1 MDVVAR
7 VSKQAS
13 HEYFFQP
20 LDKPMPV
27 YRALMVFMIVTASAV
42 FAQQRRGQ
50 SSETW
55 VKGVLEIQDVN
66 SDGVVTKDEAKGML
80 KNNFARVDADSDGKV
95 TPDELQVVAKQI
107 RANRNRTNQQKKGD
121 QRSAKVPDNVELK
134 TDIAYR
140 PDHKRQT
147 LDLMLPKEKSEQ
159 PRPALVIIH
168 GGGWRGGDKGG
179 GMWRSLPLQYASK
192 GYVCISVNYRLTPD
206 GVDIF
211 DCVEDCRCAVRWLRA
226 NAKKYNVDPK
236 RIGAFGNSAGAHLV
250 SLIGLTPDD
259 TSFDGDAPYKG
270 HSSGFQAVCCGAP
283 PTNFMDFGKDRTQ
296 ANRVLFGKVKD
307 GPKRA
312 SPVTWVNENAPPFL
326 IIHGTGDST
335 VPVKNGDDL
344 NAALKKVGAD
354 VTYLR
359 IDGAGHGVV
368 GQHREKTYPAME
380 EFFARVLKFDRI
392 VK

>member
-1 MDVVAR
+1 M
-7 VSKQAS
+7 
-13 HEYFFQP
+13 P
-20 LDKPMPV
+20 LC
-27 YRALMVFMIVTASAV
+27 RALIVYLIFTTATA
-42 FAQQRRGQ
+42 FAQQRRGR
-50 SSETW
+50 SLEPW
-55 VKGVLEIQDVN
+55 VKGAFKTQDVN
-66 SDGVVTKDEAKGML
+66 SDGVVTKDEAKGLL
-80 KNNFARVDADSDGKV
+80 KSNFARVDADSDGKV

-107 RANRNRTNQQKKGD
+107 RADRNRTNQQKKGD

-211 DCVEDCRCAVRWLRA
+211 DCIEDCRCAVRWLRA
-226 NAKKYNVDPK
+226 NAEKYNVDPK

-283 PTNFMDFGKDRTQ
+283 PTNFMDFGKDRKQ
-296 ANRVLFGKVKD
+296 ANPVLFGKVKD
-307 GPKRA
+307 GAKRA
-312 SPVTWVNENAPPFL
+312 SPVTWVNDNAPPFL
-326 IIHGTGDST
+326 IIHGTKDGT

-359 IDGAGHGVV
+359 IDGAGHGAV

-380 EFFARVLKFDRI
+380 EFFARVLKP
-392 VK
+392 